1 MGNVFDEMGTYWAEI
16 ADKHHTTDQLEFLK
30 AILNKHNLILDLAC
44 GTARHLNNLAQSGFE
59 AIGLDTSTV
68 LLKIAKTQNP
78 HAQLVKGDMR
88 YLPFRPQCFGTVISM
103 DTSIGYLL
111 SVQDDLQ
118 VLSEVNHVLV
128 CGGLLVVDTFNKL
141 QIARKYAKVKCETWE
156 YPSFY
161 LTQQRAWGSDEGLKD
176 FWVIRDKIGGGI
188 RSFVHRVRLY
198 GLQELQG
205 LLFDAGFLVDEVFGG
220 YDCSVFSVES
230 KRLILIAH
238 RK

>member
-1 MGNVFDEMGTYWAEI
+1 
-16 ADKHHTTDQLEFLK
+16 
-30 AILNKHNLILDLAC
+30 
-44 GTARHLNNLAQSGFE
+44 
-59 AIGLDTSTV
+59 
-68 LLKIAKTQNP
+68 
-78 HAQLVKGDMR
+78 
-88 YLPFRPQCFGTVISM
+88 
-103 DTSIGYLL
+103 
-111 SVQDDLQ
+111 
-118 VLSEVNHVLV
+118 
-128 CGGLLVVDTFNKL
+128 VVDTFNKL